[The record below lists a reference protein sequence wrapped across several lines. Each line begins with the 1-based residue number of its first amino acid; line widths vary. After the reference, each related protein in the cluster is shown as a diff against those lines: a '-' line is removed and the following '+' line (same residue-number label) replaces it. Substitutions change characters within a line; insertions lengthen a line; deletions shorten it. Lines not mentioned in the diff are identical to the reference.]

1 MSFWQ
6 LFVAGLRSLVRNRM
20 ALFWF
25 LVFPVIFILIFG
37 AVFSGDQSPSF
48 QIGLVYTAGD
58 PLGEGVRTGI
68 GQVKSFRV
76 HVGDLEGE
84 LRALK
89 KGDRGVVIE
98 IPRDAARSVAAGTKT
113 PIPVYYDRGHEQ
125 TGQMLFSIVKEMF
138 GEAERRITGR
148 PRLFEPRLEPFQTTP
163 LRSIDFLVPGIL
175 AMALMQLGFFGSF
188 QMVSLREQ
196 KVLKALGATPLP
208 RLYVIGAE
216 VLVRLVLSV
225 VQFALCIA
233 LGVAVFGLHVTGNW
247 LAVLGVVML
256 GALAFTSLGY
266 LLTCRARTVD
276 SGQGLVQLV
285 QFPMMFLSGI
295 FFPVAIMPSFLRPV
309 AAAMPLTYLGDALR
323 QVMVGMP
330 AQFPLA
336 GCALVLGAWL
346 LGSMTLA
353 VLLWR
358 WE

>member
-48 QIGLVYTAGD
+48 QIGLAYPAGD
-58 PLGEGVRTGI
+58 PLGEGIRAGL
-68 GQVKSFRV
+68 GEVKSLHV
-76 HVGDLEGE
+76 HAGDLEAE

-98 IPRDAARSVAAGTKT
+98 IPKDAARSVGSGTRI
-113 PIPVYYDRGHEQ
+113 PVPVYYDKSHEQ
-125 TGQMLFSIVKEMF
+125 TGHMLFAIVNEAF
-138 GEAERRITGR
+138 AEAERRITDR

-225 VQFALCIA
+225 VQFVLCIS
-233 LGVAVFGLHVTGNW
+233 LGIAVFGLHVTGNW

-256 GALAFTSLGY
+256 GALVFTSLGY
-266 LLTCRARTVD
+266 LLTCRARNVD

-295 FFPVAIMPSFLRPV
+295 FFPVAIMPSFLHPV

-336 GCALVLGAWL
+336 GCTLVLAAWL
-346 LGSMTLA
+346 AGSMTLA